1 MLLRRIIYRDPNS
14 TAGGGAPAAPAN
26 GGSPAPA
33 SPSGAGSAPAARS
46 GEAIFSSFQTG
57 LAKALSQKDPAS
69 SQPPSDGK
77 GTPPAATGD
86 EGEDKGLSA
95 GSDEPVTTATLE
107 DETAPGGEQEGDDS
121 KGWNSEEQAELKAH
135 GLDKLQFGA
144 EGRTLLKSFRE
155 ARAEKDRL
163 ATSNANV
170 ITRNSQLEAALHA
183 GDAKAL
189 QDMGFDLKLDQRT
202 PDKMIEEIEVQ
213 FNGIKETFEPL
224 IKQLAAENP
233 EVAGLIR
240 AAAQKLLK
248 GYNDKAA
255 IIAQE
260 QKWQERES
268 KLLEKV
274 GFKPETKDHLS
285 KLKGQAETH
294 LTALTQLDP
303 DAPKYFKE
311 LEAATKAGGPLH
323 ALGITLAK
331 GYGLSKE
338 TAKIMNEIGKGLYF
352 QRNMKTIV
360 EGERKKWEKDRDK
373 RAMTHG
379 GGGNHPNPAPGTPS
393 RAQGLSSAMRAHMG
407 KPS

>member
-1 MLLRRIIYRDPNS
+1 MLLRRIVYRDPNATS
-14 TAGGGAPAAPAN
+14 GGGAPAAPAN
-26 GGSPAPA
+26 GGSAAPA
-33 SPSGAGSAPAARS
+33 SPSSFGNSAPAARS
-46 GEAIFSSFQTG
+46 GEAIFQSFQEG
-57 LAKALSQKDPAS
+57 LSKAISKKDPAS

-77 GTPPAATGD
+77 GTPPDTGD
-86 EGEDKGLSA
+86 EGEDKDQNA
-95 GSDEPVTTATLE
+95 ESDESVTTATSE
-107 DETAPGGEQEGDDS
+107 DETASGGEQEGDNN

-135 GLDKLQFGA
+135 GLEKFPFGV
-144 EGRTLLKSFRE
+144 EGRALLKSFRE

-189 QDMGFDLKLDQRT
+189 QDLGFDLKLDQRT

-233 EVAGLIR
+233 DVAGLVR
-240 AAAQKLLK
+240 AAAQKVLK

-260 QKWQERES
+260 KQWQEREN

-274 GFKPETKDHLS
+274 GFKPESKDHYT
-285 KLKGQAETH
+285 KIKGQAESN
-294 LTALTQLDP
+294 LTALTQQDP

-311 LEAATKAGGPLH
+311 LEAATRAGGALH
-323 ALGITLAK
+323 ALGISLAK

-338 TAKIMNEIGKGLYF
+338 TAKMMHEIGKGLYF